1 MDDGGSSSDDESINA
16 YPQFFTNTSDSNFDL
31 GTTQLK
37 DYIEVHMYKPRHDG
51 KHRLTLGDVFDDV
64 DHFRKVLGKVMVDKS
79 FEITKV
85 YNDRRRFYGKCK
97 TDGCP

>member
-1 MDDGGSSSDDESINA
+1 MDDGGSSFDNESIDTD
-16 YPQFFTNTSDSNFDL
+16 PQLLANTSDSDFDL

-64 DHFRKVLGKVMVDKS
+64 DHFRFFVMLSLNLLVN
-79 FEITKV
+79 F
-85 YNDRRRFYGKCK
+85 RFSLRY
-97 TDGCP
+97 